1 MNLDIHIRDIWI
13 AIGVLSALGI
23 FLGFVRTTVW
33 QSRTTKISI
42 ELVVNEQ
49 IHPFSAQIFFFRQSS
64 NSSPIYLISSRRS
77 SSLLWLVFHYGG

>member
-1 MNLDIHIRDIWI
+1 MNLDTHIRDIWI
-13 AIGVLSALGI
+13 AVGVLSALGI

-49 IHPFSAQIFFFRQSS
+49 TFPFSHEISLFRQSL
-64 NSSPIYLISSRRS
+64 NSLGIYVTSSLRS
-77 SSLLWLVFHYGG
+77 SSSLWLVFHYGG